1 MRKAR
6 ALLART
12 ARAVALLA
20 RDPRVPRPLRALA
33 AVGLVP
39 MPGPLDE
46 VVLLL
51 VAPVFLIFYRDPM
64 RDAWARAARA

>member
-1 MRKAR
+1 MRKAG

-12 ARAVALLA
+12 VTAVALLA

-33 AVGLVP
+33 AIGLVP

-51 VAPVFLIFYRDPM
+51 VAPIFLIFYRDPM